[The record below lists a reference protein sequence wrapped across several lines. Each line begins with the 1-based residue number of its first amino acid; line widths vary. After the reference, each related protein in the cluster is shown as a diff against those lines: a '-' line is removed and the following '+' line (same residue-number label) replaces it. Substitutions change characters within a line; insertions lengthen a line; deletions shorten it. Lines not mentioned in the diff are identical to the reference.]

1 MLSLKLSYE
10 EVVCISD
17 FPMLCVKHIFFLL
30 CFVDCASR
38 YNHVKKTNLMHNLFL
53 LYYPT
58 RTTDNHLKR
67 IISTNCCIH
76 PVLPPDDGPGYAR
89 NM

>member
-38 YNHVKKTNLMHNLFL
+38 YNHVKKNQLDAQLILAILSNQDNRQSSKKNNKYQL
-53 LYYPT
+53 LYT
-58 RTTDNHLKR
+58 SSFT
-67 IISTNCCIH
+67 S
-76 PVLPPDDGPGYAR
+76 
-89 NM
+89 